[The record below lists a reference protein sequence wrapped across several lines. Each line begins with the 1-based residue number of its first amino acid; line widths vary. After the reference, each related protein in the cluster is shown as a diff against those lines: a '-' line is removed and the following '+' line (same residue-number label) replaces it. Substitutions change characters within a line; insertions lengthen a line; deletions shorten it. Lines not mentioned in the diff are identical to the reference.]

1 MTARPGR
8 PAAIAF
14 ATASAHG
21 SAARTQAARI
31 DGRFAFH

>member
-1 MTARPGR
+1 MTARPRR
-8 PAAIAF
+8 PAAIA
-14 ATASAHG
+14 TGSAHR